1 MEKEIGNETFCY
13 SLGLALVS
21 WNKNFS
27 RSQLSFPVVHT
38 ENLAELNLNGN
49 KGMQEGRRKE
59 ERREKEKGEGREG
72 KG

>member
-1 MEKEIGNETFCY
+1 MEKEIRNETFCY

-27 RSQLSFPVVHT
+27 RPQLCFPVVHT
-38 ENLAELNLNGN
+38 ENVVELNLNGN